1 MIYPGESEMY
11 PSRLPRLLSARLP
24 LLPLFALAALALT
37 GCAADAAP
45 GARLPLAPPHSSAD
59 DPAFADWLTA
69 FRDDALKAG
78 ISGSTFD
85 RSMRGLRPDDEVI
98 AANESQPEFTRPV
111 WEYLEGALS
120 DTRVAR
126 GKALL
131 AENDA
136 LLGRIEQ
143 RYGVNRHVLV
153 AIWGLE
159 SNFGS
164 FQGTKSVIRSLATL
178 GYKGRRMD
186 YGRTQLIAALQI
198 IQNGDITPDRMTG
211 SWAGA
216 MGQTQF
222 IPTTYN
228 SHAVDFDG
236 NGKRDIWNSHA
247 DALASAAHYLSQS
260 GWKTGGSWGYEV
272 RLPQGFDFATADMSV
287 SRTVG
292 EWAEA
297 GVARIDGRP
306 FPGGEAGEKASIF
319 LPAGHRGPAFIVL
332 NNFRTVLAYNAST
345 SYSLAVHLLAD
356 RFRDRGQIVAG
367 WPRDERPLGRQE
379 RHDLQQL
386 LSDRGYDIG
395 GVDGVIGFNTRKA
408 IREYQQSI
416 GLPPDGYPTLELLA
430 RLRRG

>member
-1 MIYPGESEMY
+1 MS
-11 PSRLPRLLSARLP
+11 PSRLPRLSFAGLP

-45 GARLPLAPPHSSAD
+45 GARLPLAPPHSAAD
-59 DPAFADWLTA
+59 EPEFADWLTA

-78 ISGSTFD
+78 ISGATFD
-85 RSMRGLRPDDEVI
+85 RSMRGLRPDEEVI

-120 DTRVAR
+120 ETRVAR

-143 RYGVNRHVLV
+143 RYGVDRHVLV

-164 FQGTKSVIRSLATL
+164 FQGTKSVVRSLATL
-178 GYKGRRMD
+178 GYKGRRME

-198 IQNGDITPDRMTG
+198 IQSGDIEPEKMTG

-272 RLPQGFDFATADMSV
+272 RLPQGFDYASADMSV

-292 EWAEA
+292 EWAAA
-297 GVARIDGRP
+297 GVARMDGRP
-306 FPGGEAGEKASIF
+306 FPGGETGERASIF

-332 NNFRTVLAYNAST
+332 NNFRAVLAYNAST

-356 RFRDRGQIVAG
+356 RFRDKGQIVAG

-386 LSDRGYDIG
+386 LSDRGYDTG
-395 GVDGVIGFNTRKA
+395 GVDGIIGFNTRKA

-416 GLPPDGYPTLELLA
+416 GMPPDGYPTLELLS

>member
-1 MIYPGESEMY
+1 MPAFYPFGT
-11 PSRLPRLLSARLP
+11 LPVRFSFLP
-24 LLPLFALAALALT
+24 LLALMLLGLS
-37 GCAADAAP
+37 GCAADASP
-45 GARLPLAPPHSSAD
+45 DTRLPLAPPGSVAD
-59 DPAFADWLTA
+59 EPAFADWLTA
-69 FRDDALKAG
+69 FREDALKAG
-78 ISGSTFD
+78 VTSSTFD

-120 DTRVAR
+120 ETRVAR
-126 GKALL
+126 GQALL

-178 GYKGRRMD
+178 GYKGRRME

-198 IQNGDITPDRMTG
+198 IQNGDITAERMTG

-228 SHAVDFDG
+228 AHAVDFDG

-260 GWKTGGSWGYEV
+260 GWQTGGNWGYEV
-272 RLPQGFDFATADMSV
+272 RLPRGFDYATADMAI

-292 EWAEA
+292 EWVEA
-297 GVARIDGRP
+297 GVTRMDGRP
-306 FPGGEAGEKASIF
+306 FPGGETGDKASIF

-332 NNFRTVLAYNAST
+332 NNFRTVLSYNAAT

-356 RFRDRGQIVAG
+356 RFRGRGQIAG
-367 WPRDERPLGRQE
+367 SWPRDERPLGRQE
-379 RHDLQQL
+379 RHDLQEL
-386 LSDRGYDIG
+386 LTARGYDTG
-395 GVDGVIGFNTRKA
+395 GVDGIIGFNTRKA
-408 IREYQQSI
+408 VREYQQSI
-416 GLPPDGYPTLELLA
+416 GLPADGYPTVDLLE

>member
-1 MIYPGESEMY
+1 MPAFRPFGDL
-11 PSRLPRLLSARLP
+11 PVRLSF
-24 LLPLFALAALALT
+24 LPLFALMLLGLS

-45 GARLPLAPPHSSAD
+45 GAKLPLAPPGSAAD
-59 DPAFADWLTA
+59 EPAFADWLTA
-69 FRDDALKAG
+69 FREDALKAG
-78 ISGSTFD
+78 VTGSTFD
-85 RSMRGLRPDDEVI
+85 RSMRGLRPDEEVI
-98 AANESQPEFTRPV
+98 AANDSQPEFTRPV

-120 DTRVAR
+120 ETRVTR

-164 FQGTKSVIRSLATL
+164 FQGTKSVVRSLATL

-198 IQNGDITPDRMTG
+198 IQNGDIAPDRMTG

-228 SHAVDFDG
+228 AHAVDFDG
-236 NGKRDIWNSHA
+236 DGKRDIWNSQA

-260 GWKTGGSWGYEV
+260 GWQTGGTWGYEV
-272 RLPQGFDFATADMSV
+272 RLPQGFDYAVADMSV

-292 EWAEA
+292 EWSAA
-297 GVARIDGRP
+297 GVTRMDGRP
-306 FPGGEAGEKASIF
+306 FPGGEAGDKASIF
-319 LPAGHRGPAFIVL
+319 LPAGHRGPAFLVL
-332 NNFRTVLAYNAST
+332 NNFRTVLSYNAAT

-356 RFRDRGQIVAG
+356 RFRGRGEIAG
-367 WPRDERPLGRQE
+367 SWPRDERPLGRQE
-379 RHDLQQL
+379 RHELQERL
-386 LSDRGYDIG
+386 TALGYDTG

-408 IREYQQSI
+408 VRAYQQSI
-416 GLPPDGYPTLELLA
+416 GLPADGYPTPDLLA

>member
-1 MIYPGESEMY
+1 MY
-11 PSRLPRLLSARLP
+11 PSRLPRLLFARLP

-126 GKALL
+126 GKALH

-272 RLPQGFDFATADMSV
+272 RLPKGFDFATADMSV

-386 LSDRGYDIG
+386 LSDRGYDTG